1 LPEKSDNSGRKV
13 IISIGGNAIIRR
25 GGTGAIDEQFANT
38 ESACSAIAGIAATG
52 ARIIITHGNGPVVG
66 NIIIRNEAAKDT
78 LPPMPLY
85 ICDADSEGGIGFMIQ
100 QSLYN
105 RFIEAGVK
113 REVVAVVTQV
123 VVDPADAAFSAPAK
137 PIGPYYDAEGAAS
150 MEAANGWVMAEAPG
164 EAGVIGGGPKRFRRV
179 VASPKPLRV
188 VEAGVINSLSASGV
202 VVIAA
207 GGGGVPVIEEAG
219 GRLKGVE
226 AVVDKDST
234 TALLARSSSAELF
247 INLTEVD
254 MLYVGFGTP
263 SAKPLKELHIE
274 EARRLLESGEFPP
287 GSMGPKV
294 EAAIAFIEGGGTEVI
309 LTTPAN
315 LEAALA
321 GEAGTRI
328 YR

>member
-1 LPEKSDNSGRKV
+1 MPEKLDNSGRKV

-25 GGTGAIDEQFANT
+25 GGTGAIEEQFANT
-38 ESACSAIAGIAATG
+38 ESACRAIAGIAASG
-52 ARIIITHGNGPVVG
+52 ASIIITHGNGPIVG
-66 NIIIRNEAAKDT
+66 NIIIRNEAARDT

-105 RFIEAGVK
+105 QFIKAGVT

-123 VVDPADAAFSAPAK
+123 VVDPADAAFSRPTK
-137 PIGPYYDAEGAAS
+137 PIGPYYTVEEAKELVAS
-150 MEAANGWVMAEAPG
+150 NGWIMAE
-164 EAGVIGGGPKRFRRV
+164 EAGGEGFRRV
-179 VASPKPLRV
+179 VPSPKPARV
-188 VEAGVINSLSASGV
+188 VESGVIAGLSERGV

-207 GGGGVPVIEEAG
+207 GGGGVPVFEAPDG
-219 GRLKGVE
+219 TLKGVD

-234 TALLARSSSAELF
+234 TALLAGDVGAELF

-254 MLYVGFGTP
+254 MVYERFGTP
-263 SAKPLKELHIE
+263 EARPLKELGVE
-274 EARRLLESGEFPP
+274 EAGKLLASGEFPP
-287 GSMGPKV
+287 GSMGPKI

-309 LTTPAN
+309 ITSPGN

-321 GEAGTRI
+321 GDAGTRI
-328 YR
+328 HR